1 MGSQNNRENGIIYM
15 IFAEIWRRMQPPEF
29 TGFIK
34 PDITKEIPILRK
46 YCGKSNKN
54 NNSYCKELD
63 KIIFLEAN
71 RKYESDPKYR
81 DILNV
86 PAFRK
91 PGSQIMRE
99 ACYMINNLMK
109 EKESV
114 ETIYRTCQDFHK
126 LFEKYK

>member
-1 MGSQNNRENGIIYM
+1 
-15 IFAEIWRRMQPPEF
+15 MQPPEF

-81 DILNV
+81 DILNL